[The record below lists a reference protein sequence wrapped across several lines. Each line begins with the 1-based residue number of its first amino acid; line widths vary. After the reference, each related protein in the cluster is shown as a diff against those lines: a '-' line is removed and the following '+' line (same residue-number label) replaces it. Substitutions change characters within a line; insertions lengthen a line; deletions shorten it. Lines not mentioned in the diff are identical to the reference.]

1 MTAQILALI
10 IFLAMFVLIILE
22 VWDRHLIT
30 LGCGLLTLVLV
41 FGLGMRSMSA
51 VWETLNVKSIFTT
64 AFWYAAG
71 ESSEA
76 SSGIN
81 WQTIIFIAGMMIMVE
96 GMARV
101 GFFRWLCMR
110 LAKLVKYQVIPFFMT
125 FMVLSFVLAMF
136 IDSITV
142 ILFLAAVTIELSKLL
157 EFNPVPMILSEIFCA
172 NLGGSAT
179 MCGDPPNIIIG
190 TSLGFTFMDFIKNT
204 GLIAVIALVLVV
216 IYFYFIFHK
225 ELEKN
230 GAAKK
235 DPSQY
240 PDPAEAITSKGGFI
254 ASSVIFLC
262 AVVLLVTH
270 AQTGLT
276 VSTIGVCIAA
286 ATLIAAGKEG
296 PGLLKKIDYQTLLF
310 FIGLFVVVG
319 GLEQTGV
326 LKILAGIIE
335 KVSGGNIALM
345 IAIIVIV
352 SAVASAFIDN
362 IPFAATMIPVITNL
376 AATTPGIDITVLSWA
391 LAMGTDIGG
400 SATPIGASA
409 NVVGIATAAKEGHII
424 KWGKYCKAMAPAT
437 VIVIA
442 VSLVMIYVRYL

>member
-110 LAKLVKYQVIPFFMT
+110 LAKLVKYQVIPIFMT
-125 FMVLSFVLAMF
+125 CMVLSFVLAMF

-204 GLIAVIALVLVV
+204 GLIAVIALVVVV

>member
-110 LAKLVKYQVIPFFMT
+110 LAKLVKYQVIPIFMT

-204 GLIAVIALVLVV
+204 GLIAVIALVVVV

-335 KVSGGNIALM
+335 EVSGGNIALM

>member
-110 LAKLVKYQVIPFFMT
+110 LAKLVKYQVIPIFMT

-142 ILFLAAVTIELSKLL
+142 ILFLAAVNIELSKLL

-204 GLIAVIALVLVV
+204 GLIAVIALVVVV

>member
-22 VWDRHLIT
+22 IWDRHLIT
-30 LGCGLLTLVLV
+30 LGCGLLTLILV
-41 FGLGMRSMSA
+41 FGFGMHSMNA

-110 LAKLVKYQVIPFFMT
+110 LAKLVKYQVIPIFVT

-204 GLIAVIALVLVV
+204 GLIAVVALVLVV
-216 IYFYFIFHK
+216 VYFYFIFHK

-240 PDPAEAITSKGGFI
+240 PDPAEAITSKSGFI

-286 ATLIAAGKEG
+286 ATLLAAGKEG
-296 PGLLKKIDYQTLLF
+296 PGLLKKIDYESLLF

-376 AATTPGIDITVLSWA
+376 AATTQGIDITVLSWA

-424 KWGKYCKAMAPAT
+424 KWGRYCKAMAPAT
-437 VIVIA
+437 AIVIA